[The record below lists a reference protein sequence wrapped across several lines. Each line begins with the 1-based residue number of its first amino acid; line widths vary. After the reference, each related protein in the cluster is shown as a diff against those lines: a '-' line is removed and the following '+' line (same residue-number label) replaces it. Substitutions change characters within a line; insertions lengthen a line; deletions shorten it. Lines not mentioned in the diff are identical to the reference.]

1 MPNQITM
8 RTLLKILAFAFCA
21 LTVTLLINT
30 YRLPSKQM
38 NGVAAVEK
46 LVIQDTV
53 VQHLAQA
60 IQFRTVSNADL
71 SLIDSAQFEKF
82 IAFLAK
88 TYPLVHAKLQ
98 LERVNSY
105 ALLYSWK
112 GKNESLKPALLMGHY
127 DVVPV
132 IQGTERLWK
141 HKPFAGEIADGFVY
155 GRGTLDDKETVLG
168 VLEAVEH
175 LLREGFQPERSFY
188 LAFGHDE
195 EVSGLHGAKKVSALL
210 KSRKVELEFVI
221 DEGGSIQLDAIPG
234 VNKPVALIGVAEKGF
249 STLTLT
255 ATGEGGHSSMPP
267 PRTSIGELATAID
280 RLQKHPFPARL
291 EGAVGYM
298 QDYIGPEMPFS
309 SRMAMAN
316 RWILKSV
323 IMGMLAQ
330 SNAGNASLRTT
341 IAPTILDAGVKDNVL
356 PIEAMAKVNFRIL
369 PGDEVKDVVA
379 HVKKVIK
386 NDKIKVESNPATDVN
401 PSPVSDTA
409 SFGFRLL
416 HRSIKSCFPDVVVSP
431 YLVLG
436 ATDGRY
442 YSQVC
447 SSVYRFAPVRLT
459 NEDLKRPHGTNERI
473 STEDFKNVV
482 RFYVELIRGS

>member
-1 MPNQITM
+1 MTM
-8 RTLLKILAFAFCA
+8 RSFFKLLALALMILFG
-21 LTVTLLINT
+21 VLLINT

-38 NGVAAVEK
+38 TGVKPTQSLSIA
-46 LVIQDTV
+46 DTV
-53 VQHLAQA
+53 VEHLAQA
-60 IQFRTVSNADL
+60 IRFRTVSNADL

-88 TYPLVHAKLQ
+88 TYPLVHAQLH

-112 GKNESLKPALLMGHY
+112 GKNPKLKPAMLMGHY

-141 HKPFAGEIADGFVY
+141 HKPFAGEIAAGFVY
-155 GRGTLDDKETVLG
+155 GRGTLDDKETVIG

-195 EVSGLHGAKKVSALL
+195 EVSGLNGAKKVAALL

-234 VNKPVALIGVAEKGF
+234 LNHPVALVGVAEKGYT
-249 STLTLT
+249 TLTLT
-255 ATGEGGHSSMPP
+255 SSSEGGHSSMPP
-267 PRTSIGELATAID
+267 PRTSIGELATALD

-298 QDYIGPEMPFS
+298 QDYIGPELPFS
-309 SRMAMAN
+309 GRMAMAN
-316 RWILKSV
+316 RWLLKSA
-323 IMGMLAQ
+323 IIGMLAK
-330 SNAGNASLRTT
+330 SNAGNASVRTT
-341 IAPTILDAGVKDNVL
+341 IAPTILQAGVKDNVL

-369 PGDEVKDVVA
+369 PGD
-379 HVKKVIK
+379 
-386 NDKIKVESNPATDVN
+386 KVEDVITHAKKAIQNERISVTSNQAADTN
-401 PSPVSDTA
+401 PSPISDTA
-409 SFGFRLL
+409 TLGFRLI
-416 HRSIKSCFPDVVVSP
+416 HRSIKNCFPEVLVTP
-431 YLVLG
+431 YLVIG
-436 ATDGRY
+436 ATDARHY
-442 YSQVC
+442 TQVC
-447 SSVYRFAPVRLT
+447 SSVYRFAPVRLNT
-459 NEDLKRPHGTNERI
+459 EDLKRPHGTNERI
-473 STEDFKNVV
+473 SVEDFKNVV

>member
-1 MPNQITM
+1 M
-8 RTLLKILAFAFCA
+8 RTLLKFFAFAFCA
-21 LTVTLLINT
+21 LMVTLLINT

-38 NGVAAVEK
+38 NGIAAVKK
-46 LVIQDTV
+46 LEIPDTV

-82 IAFLAK
+82 IIFLAK
-88 TYPLVHAKLQ
+88 TYPLVHAHLQ

-112 GKNESLKPALLMGHY
+112 GKNAALKPALLMGHY

-155 GRGTLDDKETVLG
+155 GRGTLDNKGTVLG
-168 VLEAVEH
+168 ILEAVEH
-175 LLREGFQPERSFY
+175 LLRKGFQPERSFY

-195 EVSGLHGAKKVSALL
+195 EVSGLNGAKKVSALL

-221 DEGGSIQLDAIPG
+221 DEGGSIQIGAIPG

-249 STLTLT
+249 TTLTLT
-255 ATGEGGHSSMPP
+255 AMGEGGHSSMPP

-291 EGAVGYM
+291 EGALGYM

-323 IMGMLAQ
+323 IMGMLAK
-330 SNAGNASLRTT
+330 SNAGNASLRTS
-341 IAPTILDAGVKDNVL
+341 IAPTILEAGVKDNVL
-356 PIEAMAKVNFRIL
+356 PIEAVAKVNFRIL

-386 NDKIKVESNPATDVN
+386 NDNITVASNQASDFN

-409 SFGFRLL
+409 SFGFRLM
-416 HRSIKSCFPDVVVSP
+416 HRTIKSCFPDVLVSP

-436 ATDGRY
+436 ATDARY

-447 SSVYRFAPVRLT
+447 SSVYRFAPVRMNT
-459 NEDLKRPHGTNERI
+459 EDLKRPHGTNERI

-482 RFYVELIRGS
+482 RFYVELIRGN